1 MAWIKLDHNV
11 PRHPKIAGLSDRAF
25 RWWIA
30 GLCYASEFLTDGALP
45 PVFIATVPRRA
56 WEELIGAD
64 LWYVDEPGRLLI
76 HDYLKHQTSKATIEQ
91 ERRRNADRRTG
102 GTPDGRT
109 GGRTGGTPGGRTA
122 KKPRPEYRRQKT
134 EGVPPPPPADAG
146 GIRVRREHRE
156 QAKAILRSRMGY
168 CEHDPQC
175 MNQVICLD
183 LIAHELAQKAKAS

>member
-45 PVFIATVPRRA
+45 NVFIATVPRKA

-64 LWYVDEPGRLLI
+64 LWYVDDVGRLLI
-76 HDYLKHQTSKATIEQ
+76 HDYLKHQTSKATIEL
-91 ERRRNADRRTG
+91 ERRRNRDRRTA
-102 GTPDGRT
+102 GTPAG
-109 GGRTGGTPGGRTA
+109 PPE
-122 KKPRPEYRRQKT
+122 KKPRPEGRRQN
-134 EGVPPPPPADAG
+134 EQAVPPKSPAGAG
-146 GIRVRREHRE
+146 DSIRVRREHRE

-175 MNQVICLD
+175 LNQVICLD
-183 LIAHELAQKAKAS
+183 LLAHELAQKAKAS

>member
-25 RWWIA
+25 RWWIT

-76 HDYLKHQTSKATIEQ
+76 HDYLKHQTSKAVIER
-91 ERRRNADRRTG
+91 ERRRNTDRRTG
-102 GTPDGRT
+102 GTPS
-109 GGRTGGTPGGRTA
+109 GTPGGRTG
-122 KKPRPEYRRQKT
+122 KKPRPEDRRQKT
-134 EGVPPPPPADAG
+134 EVHPQTPSIEGADV
-146 GIRVRREHRE
+146 RVRREHRE
-156 QAKAILRSRMGY
+156 QAKTILRSRMGY
-168 CEHDPQC
+168 CQHEPQC
-175 MNQVICLD
+175 LNQVICLD
-183 LIAHELAQKAKAS
+183 LIAHEVAQKGIAS